1 MRTKGCS
8 MSDLLADLNRD
19 LTRET
24 VTDAIGVV
32 AICVTMLTILWLPG
46 LLAG

>member
-1 MRTKGCS
+1 MA
-8 MSDLLADLNRD
+8 DLLAELQED

-24 VTDAIGVV
+24 LADAIGVA
-32 AICVTMLTILWLPG
+32 AICIAMVTILWLPG